1 MRGMSRRAL
10 LLVVL
15 IYVTLDLSLPSMPG
29 AFVFE
34 PGDSAE
40 GTQVA
45 RGRLAAE
52 VAVLPALNGSSV
64 VLPSP
69 RIDLRHRL
77 PPLSDVVR
85 LARSASRCLPRA
97 VCASSPLS
105 EDPH

>member
-1 MRGMSRRAL
+1 MSRQGL

-45 RGRLAAE
+45 RGRL
-52 VAVLPALNGSSV
+52 VADIAMLPPLNGSSV

-69 RIDLRHRL
+69 RIDRTHRL

-97 VCASSPLS
+97 ICAPSPLS